1 MGTGIKT
8 DRRILRTREAINRAF
23 LELFGEKELEQI
35 TINDIAE
42 RANVNRGT
50 VYLHYTDKY
59 DLLNRCIEDHLGRMF
74 LSCNMTR
81 TPDGDVGLI
90 SEMKP
95 VFLYF
100 EQNFLFFSAMLANQ
114 RTTIF
119 RERLL
124 EIVSANVIHKL
135 EMEKSVPEGMD
146 KQLIAHFMAS
156 AFVGT
161 VEWWIQ
167 NRMPH
172 APEEMAQ
179 QVRSLF
185 EGNTMYRGINNP
197 APLPLGKDAGSA
209 AGDQGLRVNQYVR

>member
-59 DLLNRCIEDHLGRMF
+59 DLLNRCIEDHLGKMF

-81 TPDGDVGLI
+81 TPDGAVGLI

-95 VFLYF
+95 IFVYF

-124 EIVSANVIHKL
+124 EIVSANVIRKL

-146 KQLIAHFMAS
+146 EQLIAHFMAS

-172 APEEMAQ
+172 PPEEMAQ

-185 EGNTMYRGINNP
+185 EGNTMYRGH
-197 APLPLGKDAGSA
+197 
-209 AGDQGLRVNQYVR
+209 Q

>member
-95 VFLYF
+95 VFRYF

-185 EGNTMYRGINNP
+185 EGNTMYRGH
-197 APLPLGKDAGSA
+197 
-209 AGDQGLRVNQYVR
+209 Q

>member
-59 DLLNRCIEDHLGRMF
+59 DLLNRCIEDHLGKMF

-81 TPDGDVGLI
+81 TPDGAVGLI

-95 VFLYF
+95 IFVYF

-124 EIVSANVIHKL
+124 EIVSANVIRKL

-146 KQLIAHFMAS
+146 EQLIAHFMAS

-172 APEEMAQ
+172 SPEEMAQ

-185 EGNTMYRGINNP
+185 EGNTMYRGH
-197 APLPLGKDAGSA
+197 
-209 AGDQGLRVNQYVR
+209 Q

>member
-185 EGNTMYRGINNP
+185 EGNTMYRGH
-197 APLPLGKDAGSA
+197 
-209 AGDQGLRVNQYVR
+209 Q

>member
-1 MGTGIKT
+1 
-8 DRRILRTREAINRAF
+8 
-23 LELFGEKELEQI
+23 
-35 TINDIAE
+35 
-42 RANVNRGT
+42 
-50 VYLHYTDKY
+50 
-59 DLLNRCIEDHLGRMF
+59 MF

-124 EIVSANVIHKL
+124 EIVSANVIRKL

-146 KQLIAHFMAS
+146 EQLIAHFMAS
-156 AFVGT
+156 SFVGT

-167 NRMPH
+167 KRMPH
-172 APEEMAQ
+172 PPKRW
-179 QVRSLF
+179 RSRCGACLRVTQCI
-185 EGNTMYRGINNP
+185 GDTNNP
-197 APLPLGKDAGSA
+197 ASFHLGKMRDSQPGTRAS
-209 AGDQGLRVNQYVR
+209 GLINMYAELD

>member
-59 DLLNRCIEDHLGRMF
+59 DLLNRCIEDHLGKMF

-185 EGNTMYRGINNP
+185 EGNTMYRGH
-197 APLPLGKDAGSA
+197 
-209 AGDQGLRVNQYVR
+209 Q

>member
-59 DLLNRCIEDHLGRMF
+59 DLLNRCIEDHLGKMF

-124 EIVSANVIHKL
+124 EIVSANVIRKL

-146 KQLIAHFMAS
+146 EQLIAHFMAS
-156 AFVGT
+156 SFVGT

-167 NRMPH
+167 KRMPH
-172 APEEMAQ
+172 PPEEMAQ

-185 EGNTMYRGINNP
+185 EGNTMYRGH
-197 APLPLGKDAGSA
+197 
-209 AGDQGLRVNQYVR
+209 Q

>member
-59 DLLNRCIEDHLGRMF
+59 DLLNRCIEDHLGKMF

-185 EGNTMYRGINNP
+185 EGNTIYRGH
-197 APLPLGKDAGSA
+197 
-209 AGDQGLRVNQYVR
+209 Q

>member
-8 DRRILRTREAINRAF
+8 DRRILRTKEAINRAF

-185 EGNTMYRGINNP
+185 EGNTMYRGH
-197 APLPLGKDAGSA
+197 
-209 AGDQGLRVNQYVR
+209 Q